1 MKEKQAVR
9 RTKGLPVS
17 LFKET
22 NSLFKYKNINTGT
35 SAFFALP
42 ENSTENDRFFFPKW
56 KIAMQNTAFHG
67 F

>member
-22 NSLFKYKNINTGT
+22 NSLFKYKN
-35 SAFFALP
+35 
-42 ENSTENDRFFFPKW
+42 
-56 KIAMQNTAFHG
+56 
-67 F
+67 